1 MRRLGLIAGMALV
14 LAATAVVAMGV
25 RPAEAQD
32 SAGDAK
38 TVLPIGWVQDP
49 KTLNPFVGLDE
60 ESFSI
65 WAIQWDLLVNFDPVD
80 LSPAP
85 GIAESWKVSDDK
97 KTVTF
102 KLDPD
107 RKWSDGKPITSK
119 DVKWSLEVLGSEGT
133 YFTGYTSSITSIQ
146 TPDDYTV
153 VIKTKQPDV
162 RIVGGLFVYILPE
175 HIWGRVPIDEVTGA
189 YEPDVPMV
197 GSGPYVATEFE
208 RAQIIRM
215 ERNPEWTGEEGGFD
229 ELQYIKYGN
238 ADGAERALELG
249 EVDLIPEVEAASFDR
264 LGEEEDIAT
273 QQAPTPAYTQ
283 LAFNL
288 CPPQKC
294 PDAIRNP
301 AVTDRDVRQAT
312 AYAIDRE
319 RLNEIATQGTS
330 FVANGI
336 LPAFYKSF
344 YEEPEQTYPYDPE
357 MANQI
362 LDDAGW
368 VMNGDG
374 VREKDGEEL
383 SFNLYVRSE
392 SQFTIQMA
400 RLIAEQT
407 AEVGIEFNVQIVST
421 DKLTELTIR
430 KIDGKPAPEFD
441 TFIWGW
447 GGDPYDPSFL
457 LSILTSGEI
466 GGSSDAFF
474 SNPEYDRLFREQ
486 AVSFDVEERAELI
499 HQMVAIT
506 QEELPYLVLT
516 EDPQLQAY
524 RTDRI
529 QEIQPVCPEETG
541 DLLCDQVTSA
551 GVTALQPVEGA
562 SVGGGATGGSTG
574 LYGLVGLIIGFL
586 GGVLV
591 TRNRRG
597 QGREPLELPE

>member
-1 MRRLGLIAGMALV
+1 MMRLRSVVGMVLV
-14 LAATAVVAMGV
+14 LAASVAGAVGASS
-25 RPAEAQD
+25 AAAQD
-32 SAGDAK
+32 DGGEKS
-38 TVLPIGWVQDP
+38 VLRFGWVQDP

-65 WAIQWDLLVNFDPVD
+65 WAINYDLLINFDPVD

-85 GIAESWKVSDDK
+85 GIAESWKVSEDRR
-97 KTVTF
+97 TVTF
-102 KLDPD
+102 ELDPD
-107 RKWSDGKPITSK
+107 GRWSDGEPITSA
-119 DVKWSLEVLGSEGT
+119 DVKFSLEVLGSEGT
-133 YFTGYTSSITSIQ
+133 YFTGYTDNITSIR
-146 TPDDYTV
+146 TPDDDTV
-153 VIKTKQPDV
+153 VIHTKQPDV
-162 RIVGGLFVYILPE
+162 RIIGGLFVYILPE
-175 HIWGRVPIDEVTGA
+175 HIWGEIPVDEVTGA
-189 YEPDVPMV
+189 YEPEIPLV
-197 GSGPYVATEFE
+197 GSGPYVVTEFE
-208 RAQIIRM
+208 RAQIVRM
-215 ERNPEWTGEEGGFD
+215 ERNPEWRGEEGAFD
-229 ELQYIKYGN
+229 ELQFIKYGN

-249 EVDLIPEVEAASFDR
+249 EVDMIPEVEAASFAR

-273 QQAPTPAYTQ
+273 RQAPTPSYTQ
-283 LAFNL
+283 LAFNV
-288 CPPQKC
+288 CPPEKC

-301 AVTDRDVRQAT
+301 AIQDQSVRQAI

-319 RLNEIATQGTS
+319 RLNEISSQGTS

-362 LDDAGW
+362 LDEAGW
-368 VMNGDG
+368 VMNDDG

-383 SFNLYVRSE
+383 SFNVYARSE
-392 SQFTIQMA
+392 SQSTVQMA

-407 AEVGIEFNVQIVST
+407 AEVGIEFDPQVVST

-430 KIDGKPAPEFD
+430 KIDGEPAPEFD

-466 GGSSDAFF
+466 GGSSDSFY
-474 SNPEYDRLFREQ
+474 SNSEYDRLFREQ
-486 AVSFDVEERAELI
+486 AVEFDVEARRELI
-499 HQMVAIT
+499 GQMVAIT

-529 QEIQPVCPEETG
+529 EEIEPICPEETG
-541 DLLCDQVTSA
+541 DLFCDQIGSA
-551 GVTALQPVEGA
+551 GVLALQPVSGA
-562 SVGGGATGGSTG
+562 SSGGGTSGGSTG

-591 TRNRRG
+591 TRRRG
-597 QGREPLELPE
+597 GNRREPLELPE